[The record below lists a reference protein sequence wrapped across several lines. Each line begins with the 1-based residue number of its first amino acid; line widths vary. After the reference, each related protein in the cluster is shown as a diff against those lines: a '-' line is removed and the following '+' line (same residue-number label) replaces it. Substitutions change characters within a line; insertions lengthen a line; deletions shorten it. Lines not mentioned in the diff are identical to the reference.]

1 MLMSTIT
8 LDDHEIELSNKDKI
22 LFPKSKIT
30 KGDLVSYYEK
40 IAPYMIPLIYNH
52 PLTLHRFPDGISK
65 SGFYQKDVSAYFPK
79 WIKRKG
85 IKRRSVDEIVTYAI
99 GNNTATLVYL
109 ANQGTLVFHIWLST
123 AQKITYPDRMIFDLD
138 PSTNR
143 SWPELKKTAKQI
155 KKKLE
160 TYGFTP
166 FLMTSGSKGL
176 HITTPLTQT
185 ASFAKVRAFTKKI
198 AEELVIENPK
208 TLTIEMRKAN
218 RGTKI
223 FIDTLRN
230 QWAQLAVA
238 PYSVRAKEGAP
249 IATPLSWSELSNS
262 KLNPQ
267 TYTIKNI
274 FRRLSRKKDPWKDFY
289 KKAHAL
295 PK

>member
-1 MLMSTIT
+1 MSSIT
-8 LDDHEIELSNKDKI
+8 LDGHEVKLSSQDKI

-30 KGDLVSYYEK
+30 KGDLVSYYQR

-52 PLTLHRFPDGISK
+52 PLTLRRFPNGITHE
-65 SGFYQKDVSAYFPK
+65 GFYQKEVSAYFPK
-79 WIKRKG
+79 WIKRKE
-85 IKRRSVDEIVTYAI
+85 IKRRSVDEFVTYAI
-99 GNNTATLVYL
+99 GNDTATLVYL

-123 AQKITYPDRMIFDLD
+123 AQKITHPDRMIFDLD
-138 PSTNR
+138 PSNNR
-143 SWPELKKTAKQI
+143 SWPQIKKTAKQI

-160 TYGFTP
+160 AYGLTP

-185 ASFAKVRAFTKKI
+185 ATFDKVRAFTKKI
-198 AEELVIENPK
+198 AEELVEENPK
-208 TLTIEMRKAN
+208 TLTVEIRKEK

-230 QWAQLAVA
+230 QWAQLGVA
-238 PYSVRAKEGAP
+238 PYSARAKEGAP
-249 IATPLSWSELSNS
+249 IATPIEWSELSNS

-267 TYTIKNI
+267 AYTIKNI
-274 FRRLSRKKDPWKDFY
+274 FRRLSRKKNPWKDFY

-295 PK
+295 PE